1 MKAPSTILSHLNAA
15 VGLTLVGLSFAVA
28 GAIAALL
35 GAPELGLASLVIAGV
50 CDLFD
55 GWVARSRQREPREEA
70 FGVQIDS
77 LADMASFGVV
87 PGVLVAATA
96 SYPWQ
101 LFALVLAVLFSAA
114 AALRLAH
121 FNLAGVR
128 GSGSGR
134 YYHGL
139 PVTYVALILPLA
151 YIGARLAGEFWID
164 PTMLAALATCAV
176 LFISDIP
183 VRKPSGVLYL
193 VFPALA
199 VGAIGILIV
208 LWSMP

>member
-1 MKAPSTILSHLNAA
+1 MKAPSNILSHLNAA

-28 GAIAALL
+28 GAIAGLL
-35 GAPELGLASLVIAGV
+35 GAPELGLAALVIAGV

-55 GWVARSRQREPREEA
+55 GWVARSRQREPHEEA

-101 LFALVLAVLFSAA
+101 LFALVLAVLFSAS

-134 YYHGL
+134 YYDGL

-151 YIGARLAGEFWID
+151 YIGARLVGEFWID
-164 PTMLAALATCAV
+164 PTMLAALAACAV
-176 LFISDIP
+176 LFISGIP